1 MSINFRNRI
10 SLSRPYG
17 GGEFDNIR
25 KLERALESDRGRII
39 NSAAI
44 RRLQQKT
51 QVFPLE
57 RNAAVRSRLTHSL
70 EVQQTGRFIV
80 RTLFDKL
87 GDRAADYGLDGLERA
102 IESLVEMACLM
113 HDIGN
118 PPFGHFG
125 EAAITRWFRQHL
137 PELPLFSNV
146 GPQLQPLADK
156 LIADLSNFEGNAQ
169 AIRLIH
175 SLLGLNLTYM
185 QSACILKYTR
195 PAHQP
200 RPEKGTALDYLHKK
214 PGFYLAEQE
223 FITALRGQ
231 LGLNEHARYPLA
243 YLMEAADD
251 ISYCL
256 ADIEDGVEKGL
267 LSYHR
272 LAELLINTFDGGEGK
287 ADVPCFASDGKK
299 PKSFRQVME
308 YVTQRADKEPINKAH
323 EFFVWLRV
331 NLIHPLVHHAAEG
344 FIANIEDIYHGRLN
358 RALLEDDSFC
368 HHLIETFK
376 QVAIKHIFS
385 VEEVQTLELQGYRII
400 SELLNQYRP
409 LLELSHDDFNQ
420 VISGGHRDLLI
431 ESRLARR
438 LPNKHVSAY
447 RQAVKQQQNAD
458 PQNTVVWEGYYR
470 CRLLQDMVSGMTDQ
484 FALDEYRELLA
495 LST

>member
-1 MSINFRNRI
+1 MSINFRQRI
-10 SLSRPYG
+10 SLARPYG
-17 GGEFDNIR
+17 GGPFDDVR

-87 GDRAADYGLDGLERA
+87 ADKASEVGLDGLERA

-125 EAAITRWFRQHL
+125 EAAITKWFHQHVASL
-137 PELPLFSNV
+137 PFFSA
-146 GPQLQPLADK
+146 PEASSQPLAEK
-156 LIADLSNFEGNAQ
+156 LMRDLSQFEGNAQ

-175 SLLGLNLTYM
+175 SLLGLNLTYV
-185 QSACILKYTR
+185 QSACIVKYTR

-200 RPEKGTALDYLHKK
+200 KPAKGTPLDYLQKK
-214 PGFYLAEQE
+214 PGYYLTEADFVQS
-223 FITALRGQ
+223 LYQQ
-231 LGLNEHARYPLA
+231 LGMETGRRFPLT

-267 LSYHR
+267 LSYQR
-272 LAELLINTFDGGEGK
+272 LADLLITTFDDNSGK
-287 ADVPCFASDGKK
+287 ADIPYFATEGKS
-299 PKSFRQVME
+299 PKSFRQVMD
-308 YVTQRADKEPINKAH
+308 YVLKRANNEPINKAH

-331 NLIHPLVHHAAEG
+331 NLIHPLVHHAADA
-344 FIANIEDIYHGRLN
+344 FIENMQDIYEGRLN
-358 RALLEDDSFC
+358 RALLEDDSLC
-368 HHLIETFK
+368 HHLIDTFK
-376 QVAIKHIFS
+376 QVAVKYIFS

-409 LLELSHDDFNQ
+409 LLELSAEDFNQ

-431 ESRLARR
+431 ESRLAKR

-447 RQAVKQQQNAD
+447 RHALSTMPQTEADKQIL
-458 PQNTVVWEGYYR
+458 WEGYYR

-484 FALDEYRELLA
+484 FALDEYRMLLA
-495 LST
+495 LAT